1 MKVCFLGT
9 SSAIPYAG
17 NGYTSFLLENAGRL
31 VLIDTGDNAVK
42 SILEAGRDP
51 MLLDALVLTHEHAD
65 HLGGLPSL
73 IAALDCMKRGKKLV
87 VIASPRLRMK
97 ALTLLSLFD
106 IIEDKLSFEL
116 EFVTQW
122 QTDDAHIEL
131 LAGNHSAETMMP
143 RFSGTDEALL
153 YTADIR
159 YKAGQYMPYADTC
172 QTLIHEATYANSS
185 LPLDTGHSSAL
196 QAGMAA
202 SEIGAKRLFLCH
214 FQNDAYESVDAPR
227 LEAARS
233 FGGEIIIP
241 RLLRWYSI
249 KERAK

>member
-1 MKVCFLGT
+1 MKICFLGT

-17 NGYTSFLLENAGRL
+17 NGYTSFLLESAGRL
-31 VLIDTGDNAVK
+31 VLMDTGDNAVK
-42 SILEAGRDP
+42 SIFEAGRDP

-73 IAALDCMKRGKKLV
+73 IAALDCMKRRKKLV
-87 VIASPRLRMK
+87 VISSPKLRMK

-106 IIEDKLSFEL
+106 IIEDTLSFEL
-116 EFVTQW
+116 EFMTKW
-122 QTDDAHIEL
+122 QTEEVNIDL
-131 LAGNHSAETMMP
+131 LPGNHSAETMMS
-143 RFSGTDEALL
+143 RFSRAATTLL

-159 YKAGQYMPYADTC
+159 YRAGQYMPCAGAC
-172 QTLIHEATYANSS
+172 QTLIHEATYANST
-185 LPLDTGHSSAL
+185 LPSDTGHSSAL

-202 SEIGAKRLFLCH
+202 SEIGAQRLFLCH
-214 FQNDAYESVDAPR
+214 FQNDAYTSVDAPQ
-227 LEAARS
+227 LEAAKS

-241 RLLRWYSI
+241 RLLRWYNI